1 MDINEVHF
9 IYFSPTRT
17 SKQVGEAIV
26 RGTGLTNV
34 VTTNLTLHT
43 AEVDIPENTLTVIAV
58 PVYGGK
64 VAPLAMERL
73 QGIRASGSPVV
84 LVVVYG
90 NRAYEKA
97 LIELDAF
104 ASAQGFKVIAGATF
118 VGEHSYSTEQNPIAP
133 GRPDANDLQYAEEFG
148 AKIRTKINA
157 AIDMEHLYPV
167 DVNRIQRPRQ
177 PFLPLF
183 KFLRRVI
190 KLRKSG
196 VPLPRVPEVNAELC
210 THCGV
215 CAVHCPSGAILKG
228 DECNTIA
235 EKCIKCCACVKDVR
249 SRRGRMILR
258 LLHCFQTA
266 LCGRKRTGLFYSFNP
281 TCNKLLSFR
290 ISTEFSDT
298 FVSVFKIRNYEIIDS
313 RG

>member
-1 MDINEVHF
+1 MLVKPRKSAY
-9 IYFSPTRT
+9 IYGYKRSSFHLFSPTRT

-34 VTTNLTLHT
+34 VTTNLTLHA
-43 AEVDIPENTLTVIAV
+43 AEVDIPENTLTLIAV

-148 AKIRTKINA
+148 AKIRTKINV

-190 KLRKSG
+190 KLRK
-196 VPLPRVPEVNAELC
+196 VVFLCRVY
-210 THCGV
+210 
-215 CAVHCPSGAILKG
+215 
-228 DECNTIA
+228 
-235 EKCIKCCACVKDVR
+235 
-249 SRRGRMILR
+249 
-258 LLHCFQTA
+258 
-266 LCGRKRTGLFYSFNP
+266 RK
-281 TCNKLLSFR
+281 
-290 ISTEFSDT
+290 
-298 FVSVFKIRNYEIIDS
+298 
-313 RG
+313 